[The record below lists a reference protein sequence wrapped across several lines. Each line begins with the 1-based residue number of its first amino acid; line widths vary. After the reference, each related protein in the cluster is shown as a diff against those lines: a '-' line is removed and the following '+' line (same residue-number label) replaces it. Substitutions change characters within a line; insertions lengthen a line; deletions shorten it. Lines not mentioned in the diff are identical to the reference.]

1 MKQLKL
7 NIVQFLV
14 IMAFMLPWATTEAL
28 ETFEQ
33 AGVITQLGYAKFTV
47 GNKEYRISSSA
58 KLDSSDITRNKF
70 SDFRKGD
77 VIWFKG
83 RVLGD
88 VNYVDVMIFLPPEP
102 S

>member
-33 AGVITQLGYAKFTV
+33 AGVITQLGYAKFSV
-47 GNKEYRISSSA
+47 DNKEYRISSSV

-83 RVLGD
+83 RVLGG
-88 VNYVDVMIFLPPEP
+88 VNYVDIIVYVTPV
-102 S
+102 SS

>member
-28 ETFEQ
+28 EIFEQ
-33 AGVITQLGYAKFTV
+33 AGVITQLGYSKFTV
-47 GNKEYRISSSA
+47 GNKEYRVSPRV
-58 KLDSSDITRNKF
+58 KLDSSDIKRNKF

-77 VIWFKG
+77 LIWFKG
-83 RVLGD
+83 KVLSG
-88 VNYVDVMIFLPPEP
+88 VNYVDVIVYVTPV
-102 S
+102 SS